1 MITKHK
7 LLRFLKGKKGNALL
21 LSVAAA
27 IAATFGTYF
36 FVAITTLSQENKERI
51 THLYNCY
58 QMGLAVQAKIDG
70 TDTTTARLTNTPG
83 FTVNELQGEVPD
95 IFVNARFITLQEM
108 IDSDIIAVGMDPTS
122 GVSYDHE
129 NSGGLIGYADESGVA
144 IESADYDST
153 IVREILL
160 KTNLAGTNNVDAT
173 TENGNPYAQGT
184 PFYYV
189 VMDSNGATDS
199 DLSLTLTIS
208 SSNVTTI
215 LDSTPQAE
223 SSVILPSDFF

>member
-1 MITKHK
+1 MITKDK

-70 TDTTTARLTNTPG
+70 TDTTSARLTNTPG
-83 FTVNELQGEVPD
+83 FTVNDLEGEVPD
-95 IFVNARFITLQEM
+95 VFLNARFITLKEM
-108 IDSDIIAVGMDPTS
+108 IDSDIIAVGMDPTT
-122 GVSYDHE
+122 GISYDHD
-129 NSGGLIGYADESGVA
+129 NSGGLIAYADDSGVA
-144 IESADYDST
+144 IESADYATT

-173 TENGNPYAQGT
+173 TEKGNPYDQGT

-189 VMDSNGATDS
+189 VMDSNGATDTNLN
-199 DLSLTLTIS
+199 LSLTIS
-208 SSNVTTI
+208 SDNATI
-215 LDSTPQAE
+215 LSSSPQAE